1 MMLIYQS
8 ARMAIVCGGLI
19 MQLPTDKLILKGS
32 NFDVQFK
39 HAVHADLI
47 R

>member
-8 ARMAIVCGGLI
+8 ARMAIGCGLI